1 MTRNG
6 NGPFS
11 RWRLGSGRA
20 AVARVALLTLVAA
33 ATLILPGSPASAY
46 YPDPY
51 AYVPNCTNNGVSVVS
66 LATNQVV
73 KTLAVPSTP
82 LGVGINPGGTRAYVS
97 VQNAVMVYD
106 TLQDTLL
113 TVVPNAGPRPGP
125 IAVDPTGTFAYVTN
139 PSYGGPGPLTV
150 ISVETNTIVARI
162 PSIDGSAGFLAFNPA
177 GTRLYV
183 TDYWGIVYVVDVAT
197 HSMIGTIPVGNH
209 PTGVAVNPSGT
220 RLYVA
225 NGWDNTVSVIDL
237 ATHATIAT
245 IPVGSQPEGV
255 ALNPSGTRL
264 YVANNYSGTISV
276 IDTATNT
283 VVTNFSAGYGVQAI
297 AFNPDN
303 PAVGYFVRFA
313 SGNAL
318 LRFSTTSNTT
328 IGFVGVGSNPCDLA
342 VSRGYGA

>member
-1 MTRNG
+1 MTRTSSG
-6 NGPFS
+6 LFD
-11 RWRLGSGRA
+11 RWRRGSGRA
-20 AVARVALLTLVAA
+20 TTARLALLTLVSA
-33 ATLILPGSPASAY
+33 ATLIPPGSPASAY

-51 AYVPNCTNNGVSVVS
+51 AYVPACTNNGVSVVS

-113 TVVPNAGPRPGP
+113 TVILNAGPRPGP
-125 IAVDPTGTFAYVTN
+125 IEVDPTGTFAYVTN
-139 PSYGGPGPLTV
+139 PRYNATSPLTV

-162 PSIDGSAGFLAFNPA
+162 PNIDASSGFVAFDPT

-183 TDYWGIVYVVDVAT
+183 TDYWNIVHVVDVAT
-197 HSMIGTIPVGNH
+197 HSVIGTIPVGTY
-209 PTGVAVNPSGT
+209 PTGVAVNPAGT

-225 NGWDNTVSVIDL
+225 NGRDRTVSVVDL

-245 IPVGSQPEGV
+245 IPVGTDPEGV
-255 ALNPSGTRL
+255 TLNPTGTRL
-264 YVANNYSGTISV
+264 YVANSYSGTISV

-283 VVTNFSAGYGVQAI
+283 VVANITAGYGVQAI

-303 PAVGYFVRFA
+303 PTVGYFVRFA

-318 LRFSTTSNTT
+318 YRFNTTSNTT
-328 IGFVGVGSNPCDLA
+328 LGAVGVGSNPCDLA